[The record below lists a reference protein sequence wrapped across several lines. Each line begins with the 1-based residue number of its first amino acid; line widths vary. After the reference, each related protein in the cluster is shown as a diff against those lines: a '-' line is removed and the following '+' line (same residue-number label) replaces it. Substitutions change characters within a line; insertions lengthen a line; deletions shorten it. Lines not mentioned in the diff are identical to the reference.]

1 MFHNLSDNGGPG
13 QMRTGNSA
21 ALNGL
26 ALRSRDPAST
36 PHGVECGGAAL
47 LTSAIACGLG
57 YDDPAEHSPPSAV
70 PSSGG
75 EALPEVKPETARKP
89 SIRTEFPKLF
99 CVGHTCEPQKP
110 DLFAHAPGSLVGRS
124 LLRSPLLPLV
134 VRQVLWLNP
143 CQPKNI
149 KSDLCF
155 WASTQRVAFP
165 TLGACF
171 PTLDERSTRC
181 PAPSRERA

>member
-1 MFHNLSDNGGPG
+1 
-13 QMRTGNSA
+13 MRTGNSA

-75 EALPEVKPETARKP
+75 EALLEVKPETTRKP

-99 CVGHTCEPQKP
+99 CVGHTCEPQKL
-110 DLFAHAPGSLVGRS
+110 DLFAHASGSLVPFEFCESSIVILVKCG
-124 LLRSPLLPLV
+124 LPGDADDTH
-134 VRQVLWLNP
+134 RE
-143 CQPKNI
+143 C
-149 KSDLCF
+149 
-155 WASTQRVAFP
+155 STICSSVYA
-165 TLGACF
+165 
-171 PTLDERSTRC
+171 
-181 PAPSRERA
+181 